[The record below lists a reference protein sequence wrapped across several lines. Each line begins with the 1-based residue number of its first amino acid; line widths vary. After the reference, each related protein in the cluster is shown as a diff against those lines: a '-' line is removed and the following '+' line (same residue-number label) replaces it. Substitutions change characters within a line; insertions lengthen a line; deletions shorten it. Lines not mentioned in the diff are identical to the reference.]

1 MSRPVEALPS
11 RWSRILSRRK
21 IRGSGAL
28 GGGGVRAPLSTL
40 GQALP
45 LLCQRL
51 VGWGQS
57 PYLGFR

>member
-1 MSRPVEALPS
+1 MEALPS

-28 GGGGVRAPLSTL
+28 GGGGVRVPLSTL

-51 VGWGQS
+51 AGWG
-57 PYLGFR
+57 GI